1 MEWQTI
7 THRARR
13 GFFNNSMN
21 NYKNFEVKDWVDD
34 LDFRKWVYKGEA
46 DAYWG
51 TVVENTPSQAEN
63 IEQARE
69 ILLMVRGELHDVPE
83 QEVASR
89 KSILLDHVTRERE
102 ARAWWR
108 GRWFQVAAVL
118 LLTLGFGGYYWKRLS
133 STPYNA
139 ILTQQ
144 GRVAITEIINTGE
157 KAKLVT
163 LPDGSSVI
171 LKKAARISYPNVFAA
186 NKREVVMLGEAFF
199 EVQKNPDQPFYIY
212 SGEMLTK
219 VTGTSFSIKANEK
232 EKQVQLVV
240 KTGTVEIS
248 VHSQGKDTGR
258 HRLTLNP
265 NQLVSLDR
273 ESSELAKRDVNEPVL
288 IGLPIENQY
297 FAFKKSPVKDVF
309 KALELAYGVT
319 IRFDREITAKCNIT
333 ARLGDEPIREK
344 LQMICEVL
352 GARFDMQNGVVSVY
366 SEGCEK

>member
-1 MEWQTI
+1 
-7 THRARR
+7 
-13 GFFNNSMN
+13 MN
-21 NYKNFEVKDWVDD
+21 NYKNFEVKDWVEDPG
-34 LDFRKWVYKGEA
+34 FRKWVYKGEA
-46 DAYWG
+46 DAFWG
-51 TVVENTPSQAEN
+51 TVVANTPSQVEN

-89 KSILLDHVTRERE
+89 KSELMNHVTRER
-102 ARAWWR
+102 AVRAWWR

-139 ILTQQ
+139 ILTQK
-144 GRVAITEIINTGE
+144 GNVAITEIVNTGE
-157 KAKLVT
+157 NVKLVT

-171 LKKAARISYPNVFAA
+171 LKKAARISYPNAFATD
-186 NKREVVMLGEAFF
+186 KREVVMLGEAFF
-199 EVQKNPDQPFYIY
+199 EVEKNPEQPFYIY
-212 SGEMLTK
+212 SGEMRTK

-248 VHSQGKDTGR
+248 VHSEGKDTGKR
-258 HRLTLNP
+258 SLKLNP
-265 NQLVSLDR
+265 NQLVSLNR
-273 ESSELAKRDVNEPVL
+273 ENRDFETRDVTEPVL
-288 IGLPIENQY
+288 IGLSIEHQY
-297 FAFKKSPVKDVF
+297 FTFKKSPVKDVF

-319 IRFDREITAKCNIT
+319 IRFDREITSKCNIT

-352 GARFDMQNGVVSVY
+352 GARFDMQDNMVSVY
-366 SEGCEK
+366 SEGCEQ